1 VGKYPVEAIK
11 SMQRV
16 INSSEGIEYT
26 IRHEHVPVANSP
38 DFLPESVC
46 YNAVKMANLTGARA
60 IITFT
65 HSGITAH
72 KISSYRPAAHIYA
85 FTSNHLIVKRLSL
98 VWGVRTFYMENVDHI
113 NEAVSRSLEVLKRE
127 GLLKEGDI
135 VVNVG
140 SIPMAEHGK
149 TNMMKIGYVG

>member
-1 VGKYPVEAIK
+1 VDAIK

-16 INSSEGIEYT
+16 INSSEGIEYA
-26 IRHEHVPVANSP
+26 IRHEHVPVISSP
-38 DFLPESVC
+38 DFLPDSVC

-65 HSGITAH
+65 HSGATAH
-72 KISSYRPAAHIYA
+72 KISSYRPLAHIYA

-98 VWGVRTFYMENVDHI
+98 VWGVRTFYMEHIDHI
-113 NEAVSRSLEVLKRE
+113 NEAFSRSIEVLQRE
-127 GLLKEGDI
+127 GLLKAGDI
-135 VVNVG
+135 AVHVG

-149 TNMMKIGYVG
+149 TNIMKIGYVGGV